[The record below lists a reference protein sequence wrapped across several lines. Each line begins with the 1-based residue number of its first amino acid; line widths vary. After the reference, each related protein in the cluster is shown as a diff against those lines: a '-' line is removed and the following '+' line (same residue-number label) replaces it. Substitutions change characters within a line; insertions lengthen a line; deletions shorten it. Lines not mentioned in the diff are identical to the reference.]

1 MKEFIAEPGGRYTY
15 ADDIINLQ
23 DMVSAVGSLLDG
35 CSNFIISGCQCQG
48 AVITPGYVWING
60 KIRRFEGCADA
71 SYPYYIYEKN
81 SNESVTYANEVNKRG
96 RACYLA
102 LGGKAVPD
110 TADPVTGALPQF
122 IEVTADY
129 APRLVDQ
136 FFGRYALMTDSPF
149 TRQTVRKD
157 LLLTGT
163 VTVEKGVES
172 KHSLLVSPTGS
183 KKILRGYFS
192 EASVARLE
200 AGTNAAPVA
209 AVVFD
214 LLKGSVI
221 IESKGVVAATFTER
235 LCTLSD
241 LRSDTV
247 RAGSLYL
254 MGNQLKN
261 IAERSDKGAVRV
273 NYDSYEGGTAY
284 FRDFEVYDGKR
295 CTLPLLQVCGADKR
309 VAVHAVL
316 AVDSAHGIT
325 LSDADHTLTDA
336 AFGGTIRWC
345 DQSGVEAALVG
356 YTAERHPHFSIVNTA
371 GGILLVPKNFV
382 DVQGDLQ
389 VNGVSIAKT
398 YATQRALTEGLNRKV
413 DAVEGKGLS
422 TQDFTQE
429 LYDKL
434 NAIADG
440 SFAGE
445 DTPQSEGYVTST
457 QVAAE
462 LRKKADRLLD
472 GLDEGERQTA
482 AGNLGVHSKKD
493 ADSRFGRLAELFQDY
508 IAYLVGQGKSTTAAQ
523 QILRD
528 KLAAAGSKELVTNY
542 MRKDGKLS
550 DLILPDDNARK
561 SACKTLGAAYAADY
575 QPKLLDTGWLQMANS
590 GSGTDTSKLFVRQIG
605 SIVCIQGR
613 INTARR
619 DGSNEGGIIAVIPN
633 KVEPPKYGLRT
644 TMAHWNDDHK
654 YNRGSS
660 FTIDA
665 GSRYV
670 RIYERGM
677 YNTEI
682 NIHFSYMT

>member
-23 DMVSAVGSLLDG
+23 DMVLAISSLLDG
-35 CSNFIISGCQCQG
+35 CSNFIISGCLCQG
-48 AVITPGYVWING
+48 AVITPGYVWLGG
-60 KIRRFEGCADA
+60 KIRRFKGCADA
-71 SYPYYIYEKN
+71 SYPYYIYEQN
-81 SNESVTYANEVNKRG
+81 SNESVTYANEINKRG

-102 LGGKAVPD
+102 SGGRSVPD
-110 TADPVTGALPQF
+110 TADSVTGALPQF

-129 APRLVDQ
+129 APRLADK

-149 TRQTVRKD
+149 TQQTVRKD

-163 VTVEKGVES
+163 LAVEKGIES
-172 KHSLLVSPTGS
+172 KHSLLVSPAGS
-183 KKILRGYFS
+183 KRILRGYFS
-192 EASVARLE
+192 ETSVARLE
-200 AGTNAAPVA
+200 AGTHTSPVA

-214 LLKGSVI
+214 FLKSSVI

-241 LRSDTV
+241 LRSNTV

-254 MGNQLKN
+254 TGNQLKN
-261 IAERSDKGAVRV
+261 ISERSDKGTVRI
-273 NYDSYEGGTAY
+273 NYDGYNEGTTY
-284 FRDFEVYDGKR
+284 FRNFEVYDGKR
-295 CTLPLLQVCGADKR
+295 CTVPLLQVCGANKR
-309 VAVHAVL
+309 VTVHAVL

-325 LSDADHTLTDA
+325 LADTDHDLTDT
-336 AFGGTIRWC
+336 AFGGAIRWS
-345 DQSGVEAALVG
+345 DRSGADAALVG
-356 YTAERHPHFSIVNTA
+356 YAAADHNHFSVTNPT
-371 GGILLVPKNFV
+371 GGILLIPKNYV
-382 DVQGDLQ
+382 DVQGELR

-398 YATQRALTEGLNRKV
+398 YATQQALTDGLNKKV

-422 TQDFTQE
+422 TKDFTRE

-434 NAIADG
+434 NAIASG
-440 SFAGE
+440 NFAGD

-462 LRKKADRLLD
+462 LRKKADRLLG
-472 GLDEGERQTA
+472 GLNEDEQQTA
-482 AGNLGVHSKKD
+482 AGNLGVHTKKE
-493 ADSRFGRLAELFQDY
+493 ADNRFGRLAELFQDY
-508 IAYLVGQGKSTTAAQ
+508 ITYLVGQGKSSADAQ
-523 QILRD
+523 QMLRD
-528 KLAAAGSKELVTNY
+528 KLAAAGSKDLADNY
-542 MRKDGKLS
+542 VRRDKKLS
-550 DLILPDDNARK
+550 DLKLSDDDDRK
-561 SACKTLGAAYAADY
+561 LVCKTLGAAYAADY
-575 QPKLLDTGWLQMANS
+575 QPKLLDTGWLQMSNS

>member
-23 DMVSAVGSLLDG
+23 DMVLAVGSLWDG

-48 AVITPGYVWING
+48 AVITPGYVWLGG

-163 VTVEKGVES
+163 VTVEKGIES
-172 KHSLLVSPTGS
+172 KHSLLVSPVGS
-183 KKILRGYFS
+183 KKILRGYFP
-192 EASVARLE
+192 EVSVARLE

-209 AVVFD
+209 AIVFD
-214 LLKGSVI
+214 LLKGSI
-221 IESKGVVAATFTER
+221 IVESKGVVAATFTEC

-254 MGNQLKN
+254 TGNQLKN

-273 NYDSYEGGTAY
+273 NYDGYNEGTAY
-284 FRDFEVYDGKR
+284 FRNFEVYDGKR
-295 CTLPLLQVCGADKR
+295 CALPLLQVCGADKR

-325 LSDADHTLTDA
+325 LSDADHLLTDA
-336 AFGGTIRWC
+336 AFGGAIRWC
-345 DQSGVEAALVG
+345 DQSGADAALVG
-356 YTAERHPHFSIVNTA
+356 YTAERHPHFSITNTA
-371 GGILLVPKNFV
+371 GGILLIPKNFV

-389 VNGVSIAKT
+389 VNGISIAKT
-398 YATQRALTEGLNRKV
+398 YATQRALTDGLKQKV
-413 DAVEGKGLS
+413 DAIEGKGLS
-422 TQDFTQE
+422 TKDFTQE

-445 DTPQSEGYVTST
+445 DMPQSEGYVTST

-482 AGNLGVHSKKD
+482 AGNLGVHSKKE
-493 ADSRFGRLAELFQDY
+493 ADIRFGRLAELFQDY

>member
-23 DMVSAVGSLLDG
+23 DMVLAISSLLDG
-35 CSNFIISGCQCQG
+35 CSNFIISGCLCQG
-48 AVITPGYVWING
+48 AVITPGYVWLGG

-71 SYPYYIYEKN
+71 SYPYYIYEQN
-81 SNESVTYANEVNKRG
+81 SNESVTYANEINKRG

-102 LGGKAVPD
+102 SGGRSVPD
-110 TADPVTGALPQF
+110 TADSVTGALPQF

-129 APRLVDQ
+129 APRLADK

-149 TRQTVRKD
+149 TQQTVRKD

-163 VTVEKGVES
+163 LAVEKGIES
-172 KHSLLVSPTGS
+172 KHSLLVSPAGS
-183 KKILRGYFS
+183 KRILRGYFS
-192 EASVARLE
+192 ETSVARLE
-200 AGTNAAPVA
+200 AGTHTSPVA

-214 LLKGSVI
+214 FLKSSVI

-241 LRSDTV
+241 LRSNTV

-254 MGNQLKN
+254 TGNQLKN
-261 IAERSDKGAVRV
+261 ISERSDKGTVRI
-273 NYDSYEGGTAY
+273 NYDGYNEGTTY
-284 FRDFEVYDGKR
+284 FRNFEVYDGKR
-295 CTLPLLQVCGADKR
+295 CTVPLLQVCGADKR

-325 LSDADHTLTDA
+325 LADTDHDLTDT
-336 AFGGTIRWC
+336 AFGGAIRWS
-345 DQSGVEAALVG
+345 DRSGADAALVG
-356 YTAERHPHFSIVNTA
+356 YAAADHNHFSVTNPT
-371 GGILLVPKNFV
+371 GGILLIPKNYV
-382 DVQGDLQ
+382 DVQGELR

-398 YATQRALTEGLNRKV
+398 YATQQALTDGLNKKV

-422 TQDFTQE
+422 TKDFTRE

-434 NAIADG
+434 NAIASG
-440 SFAGE
+440 NFAGD

-462 LRKKADRLLD
+462 LRKKADRLLG
-472 GLDEGERQTA
+472 GLNEDEQQTA
-482 AGNLGVHSKKD
+482 AGNLGVHTKKE
-493 ADSRFGRLAELFQDY
+493 ADNRFGRLAELFQDY
-508 IAYLVGQGKSTTAAQ
+508 ITYLVGQGKSSADAQ
-523 QILRD
+523 QMLRD
-528 KLAAAGSKELVTNY
+528 KLAAAGSKDLADNY
-542 MRKDGKLS
+542 VRRDKKLS
-550 DLILPDDNARK
+550 DLKLSDDDDRK
-561 SACKTLGAAYAADY
+561 LVCKTLGAAYAADY
-575 QPKLLDTGWLQMANS
+575 QPKLLDTGWLQMSNS

>member
-23 DMVSAVGSLLDG
+23 DMVLAVGSLLDG

-48 AVITPGYVWING
+48 AVITPGYVWLGG

-102 LGGKAVPD
+102 SGGRSVPD
-110 TADPVTGALPQF
+110 TVDSVTGALPQF

-129 APRLVDQ
+129 APRLADK

-163 VTVEKGVES
+163 LTVEKGIES

-221 IESKGVVAATFTER
+221 IESKGVVTATFTER
-235 LCTLSD
+235 LCILSD

-247 RAGSLYL
+247 RAGSLFFT
-254 MGNQLKN
+254 GNQLKN
-261 IAERSDKGAVRV
+261 IAERSDKGAVRI
-273 NYDSYEGGTAY
+273 NYDGYNEGTAY
-284 FRDFEVYDGKR
+284 FRNFEVYDGKR

-316 AVDSAHGIT
+316 TVDSAHGIT
-325 LSDADHTLTDA
+325 LSDAGHVLTDA

-345 DQSGVEAALVG
+345 DQSGAEAAIVG
-356 YTAERHPHFSIVNTA
+356 YTEDKHPHFSITNTA

-389 VNGVSIAKT
+389 VNGISIAKT
-398 YATQRALTEGLNRKV
+398 YATQQALTDGLNKKV
-413 DAVEGKGLS
+413 DAIDGKGLS
-422 TQDFTQE
+422 TKDFTQE

-434 NAIADG
+434 NAIASG
-440 SFAGE
+440 NFAGE
-445 DTPQSEGYVTST
+445 DTPQSEGYVTTT

-482 AGNLGVHSKKD
+482 AGNLDVHSKKD

-508 IAYLVGQGKSTTAAQ
+508 ITFLVRQGKSSAQAQ
-523 QILRD
+523 QMLRER
-528 KLAAAGSKELVTNY
+528 LGAAGSKDLADNY
-542 MRKDGKLS
+542 VRRDKKLS
-550 DLILPDDNARK
+550 DLALPDDDARK
-561 SACKTLGAAYAADY
+561 LVCKNIGAAYAADY
-575 QPKLLDTGWLQMANS
+575 QPKLLDTGWLQMSNS

>member
-23 DMVSAVGSLLDG
+23 DMVLAFGSLLDD
-35 CSNFIISGCQCQG
+35 CANFILSGCRCEG

-60 KIRRFEGCADA
+60 KVRRFEGCADA

-81 SNESVTYANEVNKRG
+81 STESVTYANEVNKRG

-102 LGGKAVPD
+102 SGGRTVPD

-129 APRLVDQ
+129 APRLADK

-163 VTVEKGVES
+163 LTVEKGIES
-172 KHSLLVSPTGS
+172 KHSLLVSPAGS
-183 KKILRGYFS
+183 KRILRGYFP
-192 EASVARLE
+192 EDAVARIE
-200 AGTNAAPVA
+200 VGTHTAPVA

-214 LLKGSVI
+214 LVKGSVTV
-221 IESKGVVAATFTER
+221 ESKGIATACFTER
-235 LCTLSD
+235 LCTLLD

-247 RAGSLYL
+247 HAGSLHL
-254 MGNQLKN
+254 TGNQLKN
-261 IAERSDKGAVRV
+261 IAERSDRGAVRI
-273 NYDSYEGGTAY
+273 NYDGYNEGTSY
-284 FRDFEVYDGKR
+284 FRNFEVYDGKR
-295 CTLPLLQVCGADKR
+295 CTVPLLQVCGADGR
-309 VAVHAVL
+309 VAVHAALV
-316 AVDSAHGIT
+316 VDAARGIT
-325 LSDADHTLTDA
+325 LSDAEHELTDA
-336 AFGGTIRWC
+336 AFGGAIRWC
-345 DQSGVEAALVG
+345 DRSGADAALVG
-356 YTAERHPHFSIVNTA
+356 YAAADHNHFSVTNPA

-382 DVQGDLQ
+382 DVQGELR
-389 VNGVSIAKT
+389 VNGTSIAKT
-398 YATQRALTEGLNRKV
+398 YATQQALTEGLGKKV

-422 TQDFTQE
+422 TRDFTEE
-429 LYDKL
+429 LYNKL
-434 NAIADG
+434 NDIAGG
-440 SFAGE
+440 SFANG
-445 DTPQSEGYVTST
+445 DTPLSEGYVTST

-462 LRKKADRLLD
+462 LRKKAGRLLD
-472 GLDEGERQTA
+472 GLNGGERQA
-482 AGNLGVHSKKD
+482 AAENLGVYTKKD
-493 ADSRFGRLAELFQDY
+493 ADNRFACVEHIFQDY
-508 IAYLVGQGKSTTAAQ
+508 LLFLISQGKSSAEAQ
-523 QILRD
+523 QMLRD
-528 KLAAAGSKELVTNY
+528 KIAAAGSKDLADNY
-542 MRKDGKLS
+542 LRKDKKLS
-550 DLILPDDNARK
+550 DLTLPDDNARK
-561 SACKTLGAAYAADY
+561 QACKHLGAAYAADY
-575 QPKLLDTGWLQMANS
+575 QPKMNDTGWLQMSNS
-590 GSGTDTSKLFVRQIG
+590 GTGTDTSKLFVRQIG

-619 DGSNEGGIIAVIPN
+619 DGSNEGGIVAVIPN
-633 KVEPPKYGLRT
+633 KISPPKYGLRT

-665 GSRYV
+665 ESRYV

>member
-23 DMVSAVGSLLDG
+23 DMVLAISSLLDG
-35 CSNFIISGCQCQG
+35 CSNFIISGCLCQG
-48 AVITPGYVWING
+48 AVITPGYVWLGG

-71 SYPYYIYEKN
+71 SYPYYIYEQN
-81 SNESVTYANEVNKRG
+81 SNESVTYANEINKRG

-102 LGGKAVPD
+102 SGGRSVPD
-110 TADPVTGALPQF
+110 TADSVTGALPQF

-129 APRLVDQ
+129 APRLADK

-149 TRQTVRKD
+149 TQQTVRKD

-163 VTVEKGVES
+163 LAVEKGIES
-172 KHSLLVSPTGS
+172 KHSLLVSPAGS
-183 KKILRGYFS
+183 KRILRGYFS
-192 EASVARLE
+192 ETSVARLE
-200 AGTNAAPVA
+200 AGTHTSPVA

-214 LLKGSVI
+214 FLKSSVI

-241 LRSDTV
+241 LRSNTV

-254 MGNQLKN
+254 TGNQLKN
-261 IAERSDKGAVRV
+261 ISERSDKGTVRI
-273 NYDSYEGGTAY
+273 NYDGYNEGTTY
-284 FRDFEVYDGKR
+284 FRNFEVYDGKR
-295 CTLPLLQVCGADKR
+295 CTVPLLQVCGADKR

-325 LSDADHTLTDA
+325 LADTDHDLTDT
-336 AFGGTIRWC
+336 AFGGAIRWS
-345 DQSGVEAALVG
+345 DRSGADAALVG
-356 YTAERHPHFSIVNTA
+356 YAAADHNHFSVTNPT
-371 GGILLVPKNFV
+371 GGILLIPKNFV
-382 DVQGDLQ
+382 DVQGELR

-398 YATQRALTEGLNRKV
+398 YATQQALTDGLNKKV

-422 TQDFTQE
+422 TKDFTRE

-434 NAIADG
+434 NAIASG
-440 SFAGE
+440 NFAGD

-462 LRKKADRLLD
+462 LRKKADRLLG
-472 GLDEGERQTA
+472 GLNEDEQQTA
-482 AGNLGVHSKKD
+482 AGNLGVHTKKE
-493 ADSRFGRLAELFQDY
+493 ADNRFGRLAELFQDY
-508 IAYLVGQGKSTTAAQ
+508 ITYLVGQGKSSADAQ
-523 QILRD
+523 QMLRD
-528 KLAAAGSKELVTNY
+528 KLAAAGSKDLADNY
-542 MRKDGKLS
+542 VRRDKKLS
-550 DLILPDDNARK
+550 DLKLSDDDDRK
-561 SACKTLGAAYAADY
+561 LVCKTLGAAYAADY
-575 QPKLLDTGWLQMANS
+575 QPKLLDTGWLQMSNS

>member
-23 DMVSAVGSLLDG
+23 DMVLAVSSLLDG

-48 AVITPGYVWING
+48 AVITPGYVWLGG

-102 LGGKAVPD
+102 SGGRSVPD
-110 TADPVTGALPQF
+110 TVDSVTGALPQF

-129 APRLVDQ
+129 APRLADK

-149 TRQTVRKD
+149 ARQTVRKD

-163 VTVEKGVES
+163 LTVEKGIES

-221 IESKGVVAATFTER
+221 IESKGIVTATFTER

-247 RAGSLYL
+247 RAGSLFFT
-254 MGNQLKN
+254 GNQLKN
-261 IAERSDKGAVRV
+261 IAERSDKGAVRI
-273 NYDSYEGGTAY
+273 NYDSYNEGTAY
-284 FRDFEVYDGKR
+284 FRNFEVYDGKR
-295 CTLPLLQVCGADKR
+295 CALPLLQVCGADKR

-316 AVDSAHGIT
+316 SVDSAHGIT

-336 AFGGTIRWC
+336 AFGGVIRWC
-345 DQSGVEAALVG
+345 DQSGAEAAIVG
-356 YTAERHPHFSIVNTA
+356 YTEDKHPHFSITNTA
-371 GGILLVPKNFV
+371 GGILLIPKNFV

-389 VNGVSIAKT
+389 VNGISIAKT
-398 YATQRALTEGLNRKV
+398 YATQQALTDGLNKKV

-422 TQDFTQE
+422 TKDFTQE

-434 NAIADG
+434 NAIASG
-440 SFAGE
+440 NFAGE
-445 DTPQSEGYVTST
+445 DTPQSEGYVTTT

-472 GLDEGERQTA
+472 GLDDGERQTA
-482 AGNLGVHSKKD
+482 AGNLGVYSKKD

-508 IAYLVGQGKSTTAAQ
+508 ITFLVRQGKSSTQAQ
-523 QILRD
+523 QMLRER
-528 KLAAAGSKELVTNY
+528 LAAAGSKDLADNY
-542 MRKDGKLS
+542 VRRDKKLS
-550 DLILPDDNARK
+550 DLALPDDDARK
-561 SACKTLGAAYAADY
+561 LACKNLGAAYAADY
-575 QPKLLDTGWLQMANS
+575 QPKLLDTGWLQMSNS

>member
-23 DMVSAVGSLLDG
+23 DMVLAISSLLDG
-35 CSNFIISGCQCQG
+35 CSNFIISGCRCQG
-48 AVITPGYVWING
+48 TVITSGYVWLGG

-71 SYPYYIYEKN
+71 SYPYYIYEQN
-81 SNESVTYANEVNKRG
+81 SNESVTYANEINKRG

-102 LGGKAVPD
+102 SGGRSVPD
-110 TADPVTGALPQF
+110 TADSVTGALPQF

-129 APRLVDQ
+129 APRLADK

-149 TRQTVRKD
+149 TQQTVRKD

-163 VTVEKGVES
+163 LAVEKGIES
-172 KHSLLVSPTGS
+172 KHSLLVSPAGS
-183 KKILRGYFS
+183 KRILRGYFS
-192 EASVARLE
+192 ETSVARLE
-200 AGTNAAPVA
+200 AGTHTSPVA

-214 LLKGSVI
+214 FLKSSVI

-241 LRSDTV
+241 LRSNTV

-254 MGNQLKN
+254 TGNQLKN
-261 IAERSDKGAVRV
+261 ISERSDKGTVRI
-273 NYDSYEGGTAY
+273 NYDGYNEGTTY
-284 FRDFEVYDGKR
+284 FRNFEVYDGKR
-295 CTLPLLQVCGADKR
+295 CTVPLLQVCGADKR

-325 LSDADHTLTDA
+325 LADTDHDLTDT
-336 AFGGTIRWC
+336 AFGGAIRWS
-345 DQSGVEAALVG
+345 DRSGADAALVG
-356 YTAERHPHFSIVNTA
+356 YAAADHNHFSVTNPT
-371 GGILLVPKNFV
+371 GGILLIPKNFV
-382 DVQGDLQ
+382 DVQGELR
-389 VNGVSIAKT
+389 VSGVSIAKT
-398 YATQRALTEGLNRKV
+398 YATQQALTDGLNKKV

-422 TQDFTQE
+422 TKDFTRE

-434 NAIADG
+434 NAIASG
-440 SFAGE
+440 NFAGD

-462 LRKKADRLLD
+462 LRKKADRLLG
-472 GLDEGERQTA
+472 GLNEDEQQTA
-482 AGNLGVHSKKD
+482 VGNLGVHTKKE
-493 ADSRFGRLAELFQDY
+493 ADNRFGRVAELFQDY
-508 IAYLVGQGKSTTAAQ
+508 ITYLVGQGKSSADAQ
-523 QILRD
+523 QMLRD
-528 KLAAAGSKELVTNY
+528 KLAAAGSKDLADNY
-542 MRKDGKLS
+542 VRRDKKLS
-550 DLILPDDNARK
+550 DLKLSDDDDRK
-561 SACKTLGAAYAADY
+561 LVCKTLGAAYAADY
-575 QPKLLDTGWLQMANS
+575 QPKLLDTGWLQMSNS

-619 DGSNEGGIIAVIPN
+619 DGSNEGGIVAVIPN